1 MVSLDFGV
9 PAKDIFLRGHVRSG
23 NAEQTFWGIFGMIY
37 GDPGTIFSLGIYT
50 NSSADSFTL
59 SVPGGLVLARQTT
72 LQTQQ
77 PFTGHW
83 LFSGAT
89 GLVSTSTG
97 LASPVSLS
105 VLSYDGAQTAF
116 AAGVL
121 TLNITTFLRSTPL
134 GLDFGTTSDVNTT
147 ETPHRLRFSFRG
159 TAPIGGLIL
168 MEVFAWNRG
177 RMYFNGHWDGGRME
191 VGIQRGGQVQSFI
204 STGTRTAGIEQLLE
218 VEYVDNPGGPGGT
231 LTFYIDGQNA
241 GGPFA
246 TTIKPRIPADVS
258 LYSNASLDNT
268 RNSVD
273 GLQVR
278 ELMIGYDGLVSQVS
292 YTPVLSGAI
301 SRADLEALVVDARSV
316 TMPQPP
322 VTLSY
327 QAEGGTVTTLDVT
340 IGPLTV
346 PVGQAFKAV
355 LFDWS
360 TGSGVRHPN
369 ELVMTRIINQNCCF
383 QDSKL
388 YGAQSPWIECL
399 PQGPV
404 PNIAGINY
412 YCEAIRSDDYV
423 QFQFGYDWDTATMA
437 ANPFGDPSGKH
448 SYMVPHKWLIYDS
461 ANTLLATIQTP
472 DLKPLNGNDKPALF
486 EGSYD
491 GRGCA
496 ITTSTNK
503 WYPHGTVRSGII
515 WRNHDPVQHDA
526 TTIKATVPLLDVS
539 IPFGSHTDFSVNGF
553 DLRIYAGGAGNDG
566 QANGFGNTRM
576 MNWDQSDYATMAG
589 KVGVTSDPYKA
600 SLYSANSLT
609 ANAAVWLRYTPFN
622 IQGRSP
628 ITGPGGLRDDRQ
640 IMHEMV
646 VNFANTADI
655 LRVRP
660 HDRRPYRDISLAVL
674 TGYVSDPIH
683 CFEQGRNVPLY
694 KGNARRPIVMR
705 NHYYGP
711 GYANVPEAQAYYV
724 QGGRLSDLVTNVSPL
739 RVNTPFAG
747 DTPTTPY
754 FGTAQIDKSHA
765 HQFPGWGT
773 IIFKTP
779 EFAFLGHKFWDQN
792 RLYSNN
798 VIGDDYAQLWG
809 TRDGAWAF
817 MHTAL
822 AWKTASANSS
832 RLYSRAEVMDF
843 IVYDF
848 EYFYNKH
855 YAATPGF
862 LYPPTN
868 VMVNGNVGDVLA
880 SYAAAPLFGPCVP
893 GGLEV
898 TQQDF
903 QIGYWLTALA
913 AAEKLGFNA
922 ALRQASTKAAAV
934 LDWMIALH
942 RKRVIGR
949 LVTAPNLNPARG
961 LPYVTMIWSQEQI
974 IAANGNVAALPQ
986 TYAALA
992 AVAGQST
999 NWDSYVFEGH
1009 TMSRDGQAMDQLLAA
1024 PSMLRYMLNQT
1035 GSDINA
1041 AQTAANTRR
1050 NAKKADELAKGV
1062 DAGSG
1067 WFWYLQ
1073 ASHNPAKSVQS

>member
-1 MVSLDFGV
+1 
-9 PAKDIFLRGHVRSG
+9 
-23 NAEQTFWGIFGMIY
+23 MIY

-50 NSSADSFTL
+50 NSSVDNFTL
-59 SVPGGLVLARQTT
+59 SVPSGLILARQTNT
-72 LQTQQ
+72 PTPQSFAGD
-77 PFTGHW
+77 FT
-83 LFSGAT
+83 FSAAT
-89 GLVSTSTG
+89 GIVSVSTG

-105 VLSYDGAQTAF
+105 VLANDGAPTSF
-116 AAGVL
+116 AGGVL
-121 TLNITTFLRSTPL
+121 TLNFNSYLRSTPL
-134 GLDFGTTSDVNTT
+134 GLDFGTTSDPSTT
-147 ETPHRLRFSFRG
+147 ETPRRLRFSFRG
-159 TAPIGGLIL
+159 TTPAGSAIL
-168 MEVFAWNRG
+168 MEMFAWTRG
-177 RMYFNGHWDGGRME
+177 RMYFNGHWDSGRLE
-191 VGIQRGGQVQSFI
+191 VGIMRGDQLQSFL
-204 STGTRTAGIEQLLE
+204 SSGRRMAGAEQLLE
-218 VEYVDNPGGPGGT
+218 VEYVDTIGGTGGT

-241 GGPFA
+241 GGPFT

-258 LYSNASLDNT
+258 LYVNASLDNAS
-268 RNSVD
+268 NSVN

-278 ELMIGYDGLVSQVS
+278 ELILSYDGLVNQVS
-292 YTPVLSGAI
+292 YTPVLSGTI
-301 SRADLEALVVDARSV
+301 SRSDLEALVVDARSV
-316 TMPQPP
+316 TAPQPP
-322 VTLSY
+322 VMLSY
-327 QAEGGTVTTLDVT
+327 QADGGTVTTLDVT

-346 PVGQAFKAV
+346 PTGQAYKAV

-360 TGSGVRHPN
+360 SGTGIRHPN
-369 ELVMTRIINQNCCF
+369 ELVMTRIVAQNCCF

-388 YGAQSPWIECL
+388 YGVQSPWIECL

-412 YCEAIRSDDYV
+412 YCEAIRIDDYV
-423 QFQFGYDWDTATMA
+423 QFQFGYDWDIATMP

-448 SYMVPHKWLIYDS
+448 SYMVLHKWLIYDS
-461 ANTLLATIQTP
+461 ANTLLATIETP
-472 DLKPLNGNDKPALF
+472 DHKPLNGDDKPALF
-486 EGSYD
+486 SGSYD

-496 ITTSTNK
+496 ITSTTDK
-503 WYPHGTVRSGII
+503 WYPHGTVRAGII

-526 TTIKATVPLLDVS
+526 TTIKATVPLLDLSV
-539 IPFGSHTDFSVNGF
+539 PYGSHTDFSVNGF

-566 QANGFGNTRM
+566 QANGFGNSRM
-576 MNWDQSDYATMAG
+576 MNWDQSDYATMLT
-589 KVGVTSDPYKA
+589 KVNVTSDPYKA

-609 ANAAVWLRYTPFN
+609 ANAATWLRYTPFN

-628 ITGPGGLRDDRQ
+628 VTGPGGLRDDRQ
-640 IMHEMV
+640 IMHEML

-683 CFEQGRNVPLY
+683 CFEQGRNVPLF

-705 NHYYGP
+705 NHYYGQ
-711 GYANVPEAQAYYV
+711 GNMNVPETQAYYV
-724 QGGRLSDLVTNVSPL
+724 QGGRLSDLATNVSPL
-739 RVNTPFAG
+739 RVNAPYAG

-754 FGTAQIDKSHA
+754 FGTAQIDKAHG
-765 HQFPGWGT
+765 HQFPGWGS
-773 IIFKTP
+773 ILFKTP

-792 RLYSNN
+792 RLYTNN
-798 VIGDDYAQLWG
+798 VIGDDYATLWSI
-809 TRDGAWAF
+809 RDGAWAF

-822 AWKTASANSS
+822 AWKTASANST

-862 LYPPTN
+862 LNPPTN
-868 VMVNGNVGDVLA
+868 VIVNGNISDILA
-880 SYAAAPLFGPCVP
+880 CYAAAPLFGPCTP
-893 GGLEV
+893 GGVEV
-898 TQQDF
+898 NQQDF

-949 LVTAPNLNPARG
+949 LVTVPNLNPANG
-961 LPYVTMIWSQEQI
+961 IPYVTMIWSQDQI
-974 IAANGNVAALPQ
+974 LAANGNVAALPQ

-999 NWDSYVFEGH
+999 DWDTYIFQGQ
-1009 TMSRDGQAMDQLLAA
+1009 TLSRDGQAMDQLLAA
-1024 PSMLRYMLNQT
+1024 PTMLRYILSQT

-1041 AQTAANTRR
+1041 AQTTANNRR
-1050 NAKKADELAKGV
+1050 NAKKTSELAKGV